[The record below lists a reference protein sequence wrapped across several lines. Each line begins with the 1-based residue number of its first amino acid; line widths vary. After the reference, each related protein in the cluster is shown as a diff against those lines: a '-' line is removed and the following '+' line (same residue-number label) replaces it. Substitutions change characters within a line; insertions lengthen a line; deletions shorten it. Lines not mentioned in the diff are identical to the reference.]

1 MKNVRKI
8 TMNKTL
14 LVLIGLTLG
23 VFMQA
28 CGTDDEPVV
37 TPTTRTVNKSLL
49 NDKDWNRNGSTWH
62 VFSSDGTWNEN
73 GTWKWL
79 GDSNS
84 DSLEVINTRSVRS
97 VIYFDYIEA
106 KEMKS
111 GSRVG
116 DRVVYTSP

>member
-1 MKNVRKI
+1 
-8 TMNKTL
+8 MNKTL

-28 CGTDDEPVV
+28 CGTDDEPLV

-106 KEMKS
+106 KEMKC
-111 GSRVG
+111 GTTLPG
-116 DRVVYTSP
+116 TVYTSP

>member
-28 CGTDDEPVV
+28 CGTDDEPGV

-49 NDKDWNRNGSTWH
+49 NDKDWNYDGTTWH
-62 VFSSDGTWNEN
+62 VFSSDGTWNGD

-79 GDSNS
+79 GDNDS
-84 DSLEVINTRSVRS
+84 DSMEVADRFGTSIL
-97 VIYFDYIEA
+97 YFEYIEA
-106 KEMKS
+106 KEMKC
-111 GSRVG
+111 GTTLPG
-116 DRVVYTSP
+116 TVYTSP

>member
-28 CGTDDEPVV
+28 CGTDDEPAV
-37 TPTTRTVNKSLL
+37 TPTKTVNRSLL
-49 NDKDWNRNGSTWH
+49 NDKDWNYNGSTWH
-62 VFSSDGTWNEN
+62 VFSSDDTWNGD

-79 GDSNS
+79 GDSM
-84 DSLEVINTRSVRS
+84 EVINTRSVRS

>member
-8 TMNKTL
+8 TMIKTL

-28 CGTDDEPVV
+28 CGTDDEPAV
-37 TPTTRTVNKSLL
+37 TPAKIVNRSLL
-49 NDKDWNRNGSTWH
+49 NDKDWNYDGSTWH
-62 VFSSDGTWNEN
+62 VFSSDGTWNGD

-84 DSLEVINTRSVRS
+84 DSMEVKSDLLGISILYGYNGRLDKNV
-97 VIYFDYIEA
+97 
-106 KEMKS
+106 MKS
-111 GSRVG
+111 
-116 DRVVYTSP
+116 DKKTLKTLLLL

>member
-28 CGTDDEPVV
+28 CGTDDEPAV
-37 TPTTRTVNKSLL
+37 TPTKTVNRSLL
-49 NDKDWNRNGSTWH
+49 NDKDWNYNGSTWH
-62 VFSSDGTWNEN
+62 VFSSDGTWNGD

-79 GDSNS
+79 GDNDS
-84 DSLEVINTRSVRS
+84 DSMEVINTRSVRS
-97 VIYFDYIEA
+97 VIYFDYIEV

>member
-1 MKNVRKI
+1 MKNVRNI

-28 CGTDDEPVV
+28 CGTDDEPAV
-37 TPTTRTVNKSLL
+37 TPAKTVNRSLL
-49 NDKDWNRNGSTWH
+49 NDKDWNYNGSTWH

>member
-28 CGTDDEPVV
+28 CGTDDEPAV
-37 TPTTRTVNKSLL
+37 TPTKTVNRSLL
-49 NDKDWNRNGSTWH
+49 NDKDWNYNGSTWH

-97 VIYFDYIEA
+97 VLYFDYIEA
-106 KEMKS
+106 KEMKL
-111 GSRVG
+111 RFHELE
-116 DRVVYTSP
+116 TA

>member
-49 NDKDWNRNGSTWH
+49 NDKDWNRNGSTWY
-62 VFSSDGTWNEN
+62 VFDSDGTWNEN

-79 GDSNS
+79 GDNDS
-84 DSLEVINTRSVRS
+84 DSMEVINTRSVRS
-97 VIYFDYIEA
+97 VLYFEYIEA
-106 KEMKS
+106 KEMKC
-111 GSRVG
+111 GTMLPG
-116 DRVVYTSP
+116 GAVYTSP